1 MKRHVLILLLVLL
14 LPVLRRPVAAQIP
27 APALTL
33 ADVITQALDHS
44 AIGQQAITTRETSY
58 WAWRGY
64 QANYRPQ
71 LGLQGTLPNFSRVI
85 TPVVQPDGTTSFQSV
100 RINNSDVGL
109 ILSQNI
115 GLTGGQVYVGSV
127 VQRFDDFNGNLRR

>member
-14 LPVLRRPVAAQIP
+14 LPVLRQPVAAQIP

-85 TPVVQPDGTTSFQSV
+85 NRGAARRHDQLPVRTH
-100 RINNSDVGL
+100 
-109 ILSQNI
+109 
-115 GLTGGQVYVGSV
+115 
-127 VQRFDDFNGNLRR
+127 